1 MERIIHSFFP
11 EILCELC
18 SVQTM
23 VFGAGQGD
31 DGRTS
36 CIQSFL
42 TIGPQMVTGCDKK
55 GMCLKGAVQWSS
67 GQGGTGIPS
76 WGSHGPLH
84 GAGLWRIG
92 RILKEAEAGGGGSRK
107 GV

>member
-1 MERIIHSFFP
+1 MERIILSFFP

-18 SVQTM
+18 SVQTT
-23 VFGAGQGD
+23 VSGAGQGD

-55 GMCLKGAVQWSS
+55 GKCPRGAVQWSS
-67 GQGGTGIPS
+67 GRNRDSFLGQPLPTPWGGALEDRKDPQRSRG
-76 WGSHGPLH
+76 WGV
-84 GAGLWRIG
+84 GA
-92 RILKEAEAGGGGSRK
+92 RK